1 MPTYDADVAT
11 EWAPEE
17 AFAYLA
23 EFSRAA
29 EWDPGVA
36 RAERLDAGPLRVGSA
51 FRLWMRVGRRTA
63 PLDYRVADLDPP
75 RRVVLAGEN
84 AWVRSVDTVTV
95 ADAPGGGAQLH
106 YHAELVPR
114 GLARVAAP
122 LVGPAFRRI
131 GDRGIAGLRR
141 ALAGPWPGGRP
152 GGLR

>member
-17 AFAYLA
+17 AFDYLA
-23 EFSRAA
+23 EFSRAE

-51 FRLWMRVGRRTA
+51 FRLWVRVGRRTA
-63 PLDYRVADLDPP
+63 PLEYRVSDFDPP

-95 ADAPGGGAQLH
+95 AAEPGGGAQLH

-114 GLARVAAP
+114 GLARLATP
-122 LVGPAFRRI
+122 LVGPAFRRV
-131 GDRGIAGLRR
+131 GNRGIAGLRR
-141 ALAGPWPGGRP
+141 ALAAPRPAGRP
-152 GGLR
+152 GELR